1 MARNKKIFVRS
12 DAMPPPGGWPAH
24 VTVVYPPKKRTTLN
38 VMVPQNHS
46 LSANH
51 RAHCFD
57 CMEHDEGDEEER
69 SSDEDTSSD
78 SPTEREGSDTEQPS
92 DSSPPPSLTPSD
104 ADSSASGDLS
114 EKASENSWSVGTHCS
129 FLTESYLGVHRLTVR
144 EIKLICGAESVP
156 SIMPPLFCASLA
168 MFTDDTAS
176 FAERF
181 PGVKL
186 LSRSELAEVCGV
198 NVSSFETFGPLPPLF
213 RELGRRSWEDSHN
226 LRLYNGSEAALLCGF
241 PSQDAYS
248 ASFRGEIEVSEDS
261 RRQAEKRRE
270 AKAAMKRVAIASSTP
285 RRSTRLQRGST
296 SLVVDQVVPKSARMN
311 SGLREAEK
319 SALPPALSIGQHQ
332 GPSTPLKSSQSN
344 SEDHLLSFAS
354 LSLDTSFPPGS
365 TVANGLREAEKS
377 ALPPAVS
384 KVDQHQGPSTP
395 DKSNQSNPGYI
406 VSPRVNSWAYAASA
420 SNNRVD
426 KFLRWPYPLTLA
438 IVEIVRDAIETFWD
452 FDNHLFFRI
461 SDWQLQRDVYLLGSG
476 LRPPPVVI
484 VDNIIFTSS
493 RMAFTSTASPLAPSL
508 LASMQALTA
517 SLQEALLLL
526 QGLGEIGIPDRI
538 CRALNFNARCK
549 ALLRDDHGFATWFAA
564 HLVGDSYIEFTFHL
578 MHACKPCERCGR
590 LQKPCNKAPLQA
602 GCETCVTAKVRCD
615 MQENYLFEKM
625 AGEFNGQRHA
635 FDTMRSAGKPRRRQ
649 GDRGTRGAL
658 SAPPV
663 TSSPASPPPP
673 VMPLDVDN
681 YSIVHTAVLPNA
693 KAAMSMN
700 VDSIVS
706 DDAESMVVDMPSV
719 VDSVMASRSMDVAS
733 GSMDVA
739 SGSIDKGVQT
749 DGQKPSDVNDTVVLP
764 GVPLEALD
772 LDDLCRMVRSLS
784 SRVSYLQSLRDSN
797 RSLTSLSAHEIPAEL
812 VAQCVEAIFSG
823 HFDML
828 VTFCST
834 KHRLL
839 TADMSPDVKEHME
852 HLFQQ
857 CHKCLSQM
865 LGRLD
870 EGRRLAPDVFLTAS
884 PPT

>member
-1 MARNKKIFVRS
+1 
-12 DAMPPPGGWPAH
+12 
-24 VTVVYPPKKRTTLN
+24 
-38 VMVPQNHS
+38 
-46 LSANH
+46 
-51 RAHCFD
+51 
-57 CMEHDEGDEEER
+57 
-69 SSDEDTSSD
+69 
-78 SPTEREGSDTEQPS
+78 
-92 DSSPPPSLTPSD
+92 
-104 ADSSASGDLS
+104 
-114 EKASENSWSVGTHCS
+114 
-129 FLTESYLGVHRLTVR
+129 
-144 EIKLICGAESVP
+144 
-156 SIMPPLFCASLA
+156 
-168 MFTDDTAS
+168 
-176 FAERF
+176 
-181 PGVKL
+181 
-186 LSRSELAEVCGV
+186 
-198 NVSSFETFGPLPPLF
+198 
-213 RELGRRSWEDSHN
+213 
-226 LRLYNGSEAALLCGF
+226 
-241 PSQDAYS
+241 
-248 ASFRGEIEVSEDS
+248 
-261 RRQAEKRRE
+261 
-270 AKAAMKRVAIASSTP
+270 
-285 RRSTRLQRGST
+285 
-296 SLVVDQVVPKSARMN
+296 
-311 SGLREAEK
+311 
-319 SALPPALSIGQHQ
+319 
-332 GPSTPLKSSQSN
+332 
-344 SEDHLLSFAS
+344 
-354 LSLDTSFPPGS
+354 
-365 TVANGLREAEKS
+365 
-377 ALPPAVS
+377 
-384 KVDQHQGPSTP
+384 
-395 DKSNQSNPGYI
+395 
-406 VSPRVNSWAYAASA
+406 WAYAASA

-426 KFLRWPYPLTLA
+426 KFLRWMCWEAVAMLHCTLISSRLHVVA
-438 IVEIVRDAIETFWD
+438 QLINEALSVDARIVEIVRDAIETFWD

-549 ALLRDDHGFATWFAA
+549 ALLRDDHGFATWKIIC
-564 HLVGDSYIEFTFHL
+564 L
-578 MHACKPCERCGR
+578 K
-590 LQKPCNKAPLQA
+590 KW
-602 GCETCVTAKVRCD
+602 
-615 MQENYLFEKM
+615 
-625 AGEFNGQRHA
+625 
-635 FDTMRSAGKPRRRQ
+635 
-649 GDRGTRGAL
+649 
-658 SAPPV
+658 
-663 TSSPASPPPP
+663 PASSTGSVMPSIQCVLLENPVDVRVIA

-706 DDAESMVVDMPSV
+706 DDVESMVVDMPSV

-828 VTFCST
+828 VAFCST